1 MGQFVVPGMRMA
13 VPQDV
18 TLKYLLI
25 KDCAMAAKLIDLT
38 EYRKRK
44 QEEQKSKSVKE
55 QGTPKVGPEW
65 DPFGFLNPFSLY
77 PFEHSMI
84 VDVTEPT
91 DSDGE

>member
-1 MGQFVVPGMRMA
+1 
-13 VPQDV
+13 
-18 TLKYLLI
+18 
-25 KDCAMAAKLIDLT
+25 MAAELIDLT

-44 QEEQKSKSVKE
+44 QEEQKSKSGKE
-55 QGTPKVGPEW
+55 QGTPKPFDFGPMLM
-65 DPFGFLNPFSLY
+65 DPFSLF

>member
-1 MGQFVVPGMRMA
+1 LKCGWRA
-13 VPQDV
+13 NALLSV
-18 TLKYLLI
+18 TLNYLLT
-25 KDCAMAAKLIDLT
+25 KDCAMAAKPICLT

-44 QEEQKSKSVKE
+44 QEERRLKSVNE
-55 QGTPKVGPEW
+55 RDIPRL
-65 DPFGFLNPFSLY
+65 DPFGFFDPLSLY